1 MGNVANAGVWT
12 HYHLT
17 TWTPGLY
24 SRHSLATR
32 PYKLCCLA
40 QLVFSQRPLERAL
53 AAATAAKYGSCY
65 SCCFQGGRRDS
76 LETGLASWERVR
88 KPAIVEKISNPQKK
102 KKTTFFVYAMLK
114 KLFFSRCFPP
124 CTFTFLHTGFFAHPR
139 TTKNDTLNTSAPSIC
154 PIRFVWGNWLLKLIY
169 Q

>member
-102 KKTTFFVYAMLK
+102 KNNFFCLCNVEETFFFSMFSAMY
-114 KLFFSRCFPP
+114 F
-124 CTFTFLHTGFFAHPR
+124 HIFAHRVFR
-139 TTKNDTLNTSAPSIC
+139 TSKDYKKWYPQYLSSFYMPD
-154 PIRFVWGNWLLKLIY
+154 
-169 Q
+169 